1 MRIAMWSGPRNLS
14 TAMMRSFGARADCT
28 VMDEPFYGAYLATS
42 GITHPMREAIIA
54 HYETDP
60 EAVAAQCLAAPG
72 SAAEISYQ
80 KHMPH
85 HMLPEFP
92 TDWMSA
98 MTNAFLIRDPL
109 QVAASY
115 EAKREAPTKADLG
128 VEQQLALFEDE
139 AERLGHAPPV
149 VDAADINADPKRTLT
164 ALCRALGIAFDPAML
179 SWAAG
184 PRETDG
190 IWADI
195 WYASVHKST
204 GFDAGPARDQSPV
217 SDHAKRLADEM
228 MPAYRRLRGFAL

>member
-1 MRIAMWSGPRNLS
+1 MWSGPRNLS
-14 TAMMRSFGARADCT
+14 TAMMRSFGARADCS
-28 VMDEPFYGAYLATS
+28 VMDEPFFAAYLATS
-42 GITHPMREAIIA
+42 GVVHPMREEIIA
-54 HYETDP
+54 HHETNP

-72 SAAEISYQ
+72 DAAEISYQ

-92 TDWMSA
+92 MDWTSA
-98 MTNAFLIRDPL
+98 VTNAFLIRDPL
-109 QVAASY
+109 RVAASY

-128 VEQQLALFEDE
+128 VEQQLVMFEEE
-139 AERLGHAPPV
+139 AERLGRAPPV

-179 SWAAG
+179 SWPAG

-190 IWADI
+190 IWAKV
-195 WYASVHKST
+195 WYASVNKST
-204 GFDAGPARDQSPV
+204 GFDAGPAREPPQA
-217 SDHAKRLADEM
+217 SDHARRVADEV

>member
-14 TAMMRSFGARADCT
+14 TAMMYSFAARPDFR
-28 VMDEPFYGAYLATS
+28 VMDEPFYAAYLART
-42 GITHPMREAIIA
+42 GADHPM
-54 HYETDP
+54 
-60 EAVAAQCLAAPG
+60 
-72 SAAEISYQ
+72 AAEITATHETNPAHVSAACQRPGAPHLYM

-92 TDWMSA
+92 MDWTSA
-98 MTNAFLIRDPL
+98 VTNAFLIRDPL
-109 QVAASY
+109 QVAVSY

-128 VEQQLALFEDE
+128 VEQQLAMFEAE
-139 AERLGHAPPV
+139 AERLGRAPPV

-179 SWAAG
+179 SWPAG

-190 IWADI
+190 IWAKV
-195 WYASVHKST
+195 WYASVNKST
-204 GFDAGPARDQSPV
+204 GFDAGPAREPPQA
-217 SDHAKRLADEM
+217 SDHARRVADEV